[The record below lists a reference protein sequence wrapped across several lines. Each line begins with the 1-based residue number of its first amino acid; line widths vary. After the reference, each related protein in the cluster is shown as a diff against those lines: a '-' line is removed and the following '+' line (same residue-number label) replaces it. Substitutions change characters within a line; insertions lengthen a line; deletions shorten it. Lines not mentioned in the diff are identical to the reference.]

1 MEKNLTTVKK
11 LINKLWEYDPYSL
24 VLLEKDEDGNVS
36 LVVRDEDINNSILIL
51 GDRHGNE

>member
-24 VLLEKDEDGNVS
+24 VWLEEDENGNVS
-36 LVVRDEDINNSILIL
+36 LIVREEDIDNKILIL

>member
-24 VLLEKDEDGNVS
+24 VWLEKDENGNVS
-36 LVVRDEDINNSILIL
+36 LIVREEDIDNSILVL
-51 GDRHGNE
+51 GDEHGNE